1 MSVYTIDQLSRI
13 SGFNKILIR
22 TWENRYNLFHPQRTK
37 TNIRLYGDDCLIR
50 ALNTGILRDRGY
62 KISHISKLSDD
73 KIKSL
78 VYNAEEII
86 SSNVVEYTNKI
97 IEAGI
102 TFDEDLFSEYVH
114 KAVEKFGLIQVYNTI
129 ILPTLEKIGVLWLT
143 NNIMPSQEH
152 FISELIKQTI
162 VSNIS
167 SENKISDS
175 APTWLVFLPEN
186 EHHEIGLLLAKYLL
200 KENNQKVIYL
210 GQSVPKESLEIVR
223 YHKKIDNILFS
234 VVTRQSQRTIDSLI
248 DFLRELYPNS
258 NVYCITHKSNIKA
271 TLAKEVN
278 YITSI
283 EEFTSVLGNTK

>member
-1 MSVYTIDQLSRI
+1 
-13 SGFNKILIR
+13 
-22 TWENRYNLFHPQRTK
+22 
-37 TNIRLYGDDCLIR
+37 
-50 ALNTGILRDRGY
+50 
-62 KISHISKLSDD
+62 
-73 KIKSL
+73 
-78 VYNAEEII
+78 
-86 SSNVVEYTNKI
+86 
-97 IEAGI
+97 
-102 TFDEDLFSEYVH
+102 
-114 KAVEKFGLIQVYNTI
+114 
-129 ILPTLEKIGVLWLT
+129 
-143 NNIMPSQEH
+143 MPSQEH
-152 FISELIKQTI
+152 FISELVKQTI

-167 SENKISDS
+167 SENKTPDS
-175 APTWLVFLPEN
+175 AQSWLVFLPEY